1 MSHDDEEFEDEVEE
15 AERGLKSYDI
25 DKDTVR
31 VNNPDPNEPDKIVRR
46 LADGSVKS
54 YDARKRKDD

>member
-1 MSHDDEEFEDEVEE
+1 
-15 AERGLKSYDI
+15 
-25 DKDTVR
+25 VR

-54 YDARKRKDD
+54 YDVRKQKDS